1 MFFKISNLP
10 FKTLNTYAVIFTS
23 QRTDKV
29 AAGYEKMAAAMEE
42 AAKKQ
47 PGFLY
52 MESVRGPAGFG
63 ITISSWQSLD
73 AIKEWKQH
81 TEHMRAQKAGKEKW
95 YSDYKVD
102 ICKIQKEY
110 PLEKE

>member
-1 MFFKISNLP
+1 MFFKNSNLP
-10 FKTLNTYAVIFTS
+10 FKTLNTYAVIITS

-63 ITISSWQSLD
+63 ITIFLL
-73 AIKEWKQH
+73 AI
-81 TEHMRAQKAGKEKW
+81 
-95 YSDYKVD
+95 S
-102 ICKIQKEY
+102 
-110 PLEKE
+110 